1 MCVVMED
8 RFYVFSPALHLP
20 GKGVRAVFRGGAVIS
35 WCCII
40 NPV

>member
-1 MCVVMED
+1 MY
-8 RFYVFSPALHLP
+8 FHLHCICLD
-20 GKGVRAVFRGGAVIS
+20 KGVRAVFRGGAVIS